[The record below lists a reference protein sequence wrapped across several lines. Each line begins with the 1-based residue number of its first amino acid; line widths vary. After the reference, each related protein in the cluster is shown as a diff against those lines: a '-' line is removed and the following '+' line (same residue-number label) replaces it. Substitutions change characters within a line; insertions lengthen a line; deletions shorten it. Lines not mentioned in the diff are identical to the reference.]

1 MRLLRFMTLNKNKVA
16 DQLIKTKKLQGGISQ
31 RLSHILLKY
40 VTDTMLPSWKGQILN
55 AK

>member
-1 MRLLRFMTLNKNKVA
+1 MRLLIYDPKQKQNGRPA
-16 DQLIKTKKLQGGISQ
+16 DQTKKLQGGISQ
-31 RLSHILLKY
+31 RLSHIFLKY

>member
-1 MRLLRFMTLNKNKVA
+1 MRPLIYDPKQKQNGRPA
-16 DQLIKTKKLQGGISQ
+16 DQNKETSRGNIS
-31 RLSHILLKY
+31 RLSHIFLKY